1 MKSNQFLSEDL
12 VTDAQEAQQ
21 DHEVQMARKDCF
33 HAAEDA
39 VALHRLLRNISEAE
53 GLEGWVSSKI
63 TLARDYLNKVRE
75 HLEHKLIVQNSELSL
90 GDISNMNEPMLEPK
104 LPIAENMNFW
114 QQMISKVSGI
124 SDPHKIAKIE
134 DYLRNI
140 YFRGESLSNLDE
152 LSLKKGIMTSA
163 KELKLLNET
172 TTAGSVATVNNPEGG
187 KKKSE
192 VGSLFGGTYGG
203 EKKKTISR
211 K

>member
-75 HLEHKLIVQNSELSL
+75 HLEHKLIVQDSELSL
-90 GDISNMNEPMLEPK
+90 GDISDMNEPMLEPK
-104 LPIAENMNFW
+104 LPIAENA
-114 QQMISKVSGI
+114 SSG
-124 SDPHKIAKIE
+124 S
-134 DYLRNI
+134 
-140 YFRGESLSNLDE
+140 S
-152 LSLKKGIMTSA
+152 SA
-163 KELKLLNET
+163 G
-172 TTAGSVATVNNPEGG
+172 AVATVNNPEGG

-192 VGSLFGGTYGG
+192 IGSLFGGTYGG

>member
-75 HLEHKLIVQNSELSL
+75 HLEYKLIDQNTEPSL
-90 GDISNMNEPMLEPK
+90 DGMNDMGDMEEPN

-172 TTAGSVATVNNPEGG
+172 TTAGSVATVNNPNGG

>member
-75 HLEHKLIVQNSELSL
+75 HLEYKLIDQNTEPSL
-90 GDISNMNEPMLEPK
+90 DGMNDMGDMNEPMLEPK
-104 LPIAENMNFW
+104 LPIAENA
-114 QQMISKVSGI
+114 SSG
-124 SDPHKIAKIE
+124 S
-134 DYLRNI
+134 
-140 YFRGESLSNLDE
+140 S
-152 LSLKKGIMTSA
+152 SA
-163 KELKLLNET
+163 G
-172 TTAGSVATVNNPEGG
+172 AVATVNNPEGG

-192 VGSLFGGTYGG
+192 IGSLFGGTYGG

>member
-39 VALHRLLRNISEAE
+39 VALHRLLRNVSEAE

-75 HLEHKLIVQNSELSL
+75 HLEYKLISQDGDDDVLL
-90 GDISNMNEPMLEPK
+90 GNMSDISMETPPMEPR
-104 LPIAENMNFW
+104 LPIA
-114 QQMISKVSGI
+114 
-124 SDPHKIAKIE
+124 
-134 DYLRNI
+134 
-140 YFRGESLSNLDE
+140 
-152 LSLKKGIMTSA
+152 
-163 KELKLLNET
+163 ET
-172 TTAGSVATVNNPEGG
+172 TTAGAVATVNNPKGN
-187 KKKSE
+187 KKSSE

>member
-12 VTDAQEAQQ
+12 VADAQEAQQ

-39 VALHRLLRNISEAE
+39 VALHRLLRNVSEAE

-75 HLEHKLIVQNSELSL
+75 HLEYKMIGQDAEISIQG
-90 GDISNMNEPMLEPK
+90 GDEVMTSEPK
-104 LPIAENMNFW
+104 LPIAET
-114 QQMISKVSGI
+114 
-124 SDPHKIAKIE
+124 
-134 DYLRNI
+134 
-140 YFRGESLSNLDE
+140 
-152 LSLKKGIMTSA
+152 TSA
-163 KELKLLNET
+163 G
-172 TTAGSVATVNNPEGG
+172 AVATVNNPVNS

-203 EKKKTISR
+203 EKKKIITR